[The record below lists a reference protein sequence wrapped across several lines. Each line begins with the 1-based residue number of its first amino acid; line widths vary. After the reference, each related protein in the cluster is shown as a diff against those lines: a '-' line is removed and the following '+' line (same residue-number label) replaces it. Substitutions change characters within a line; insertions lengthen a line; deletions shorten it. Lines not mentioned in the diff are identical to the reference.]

1 MASVAEWPAWSRD
14 IAMDGDGFLG
24 VCGKVALLAS
34 VEAKVVSGLAQSI
47 CAMAGLAADSLWGHH
62 TGLSS

>member
-1 MASVAEWPAWSRD
+1 
-14 IAMDGDGFLG
+14 MDGDGFLG